1 MQNPPGRKINLIKK
15 REKEM
20 KVNRDILSQIQTDY
34 EHSDLTRKEICEKYG
49 ISSSTLSNYVK
60 AFGFEPRQ
68 RHFMYPNKPEK
79 NHTQTVLCTRCK
91 KSVSVPG
98 ARFCPFCGED
108 IRSESMKVQ
117 DRLAS
122 LVELTSLM
130 PENARDAFVKTIRD
144 EIRLLGDSTEDEDAT

>member
-1 MQNPPGRKINLIKK
+1 
-15 REKEM
+15 M
-20 KVNRDILSQIQTDY
+20 KVNEETIRLIQSDY
-34 EHSDLTRKEICEKYG
+34 EHSDLTRKEICDKYG
-49 ISSSTLSNYVK
+49 ISFSTLTNYVN

-68 RHFMYPNKPEK
+68 RRLVYPNKQEK

-117 DRLAS
+117 ERLSS

-144 EIRLLGDSTEDEDAT
+144 AIRLLGDSTEDEDET

>member
-1 MQNPPGRKINLIKK
+1 
-15 REKEM
+15 M
-20 KVNRDILSQIQTDY
+20 KVNEETLRLIQSDY
-34 EHSDLTRKEICEKYG
+34 EHSDITREEICGKYG
-49 ISSSTLSNYVK
+49 ISLSTLTNYAK
-60 AFGFEPRQ
+60 EFGFEPRQ
-68 RHFMYPNKPEK
+68 RRLVYPNKQEK

-130 PENARDAFVKTIRD
+130 PENARDTFVKTIRD
-144 EIRLLGDSTEDEDAT
+144 AIRLLGGSTEDEDET

>member
-1 MQNPPGRKINLIKK
+1 
-15 REKEM
+15 M
-20 KVNRDILSQIQTDY
+20 KVNKETIRLIQSDY
-34 EHSDLTRKEICEKYG
+34 EHSDITRKEICEKYG
-49 ISSSTLSNYVK
+49 ISSSTLTNYVK
-60 AFGFEPRQ
+60 AFGFELRQ
-68 RHFMYPNKPEK
+68 RHLMYPYKPEK

-130 PENARDAFVKTIRD
+130 PENARDTFVKTIRD
-144 EIRLLGDSTEDEDAT
+144 AIRLLGDSTEGENDK

>member
-1 MQNPPGRKINLIKK
+1 
-15 REKEM
+15 M
-20 KVNRDILSQIQTDY
+20 KVNEETIRLIQSDY
-34 EHSDLTRKEICEKYG
+34 EHSDITREEICEKYG
-49 ISSSTLSNYVK
+49 ISCSTLSNYVK

-68 RHFMYPNKPEK
+68 RHLMYPNKPEK

-117 DRLAS
+117 DS
-122 LVELTSLM
+122 LSSILSITNLI
-130 PENARDAFVKTIRD
+130 PESYRDTFVKTIRD
-144 EIRLLGDSTEDEDAT
+144 AIRLLGDSTEDEDET

>member
-1 MQNPPGRKINLIKK
+1 
-15 REKEM
+15 M
-20 KVNRDILSQIQTDY
+20 KVNEETIRLIQSDY
-34 EHSDLTRKEICEKYG
+34 EHSNITRNEICEKYG

-68 RHFMYPNKPEK
+68 RHLMYPHKPEK

-98 ARFCPFCGED
+98 ARFCPYCGED

-117 DRLAS
+117 DRLSS
-122 LVELTSLM
+122 LVELTSLI
-130 PENARDAFVKTIRD
+130 PENARDTFVKTIRD
-144 EIRLLGDSTEDEDAT
+144 AIRLLGESKEDEDEA